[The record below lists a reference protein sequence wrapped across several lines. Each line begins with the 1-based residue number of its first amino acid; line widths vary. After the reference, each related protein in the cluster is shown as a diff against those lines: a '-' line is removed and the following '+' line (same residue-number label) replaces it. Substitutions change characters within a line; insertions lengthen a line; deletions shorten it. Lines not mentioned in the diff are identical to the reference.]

1 MKFDAVVFDM
11 DGVIFDSEKK
21 VVECWQV
28 VAEKYNIEEIE
39 EACSAC
45 LGLNRVAT
53 KEYFL
58 GKYGEDFPY
67 EEYKTEMSNLFHER
81 YGNGKIPVKQGARE
95 ILDSLRRNGKK
106 VALATSTRKAVVV
119 DELEAAGLYDFFDA
133 IVCGDMVE
141 KSKPAPDIFLRA
153 CECLGV
159 NPRDA
164 FAIEDS
170 YNGVRSAHGAGIRT
184 IMVPDLAPENEE
196 MRGLAEVV
204 LPNLCEVMEY
214 LGLER

>member
-1 MKFDAVVFDM
+1 MKYDAVVFDM

-28 VAEKYNIEEIE
+28 VAQKYDIEEIE
-39 EACSAC
+39 KACSDC

-58 GKYGEDFPY
+58 RKYGENFPY
-67 EEYKTEMSNLFHER
+67 DEYKTEMSNLFHER
-81 YGNGKIPVKQGARE
+81 YGNGKIPLKQGSRE
-95 ILDSLRRNGKK
+95 ILGSLKKSGKR
-106 VALATSTRKAVVV
+106 VALATSTRTEIVVE
-119 DELEAAGLYDFFDA
+119 ELKAAGLYDFFDA

-141 KSKPAPDIFLRA
+141 KSKPAPDIFLKA
-153 CECLGV
+153 CQCLDIK
-159 NPRDA
+159 PCDS

-184 IMVPDLAPENEE
+184 IMVPDLAPVNDE
-196 MRGLAEVV
+196 MRDIAETV
-204 LPNLCEVMEY
+204 LESLFDVMDY
-214 LGLER
+214 LGLK